1 MAELDIPTSNHT
13 VLPSTTEHNLG
24 ATVPLSKDTLSAIK
38 VNVHEIDGRYD
49 TSSGSNGTKC
59 VTIAVV
65 GAGQRGQVYASY
77 ALEHPGLAKV
87 VAVAEPR
94 PHRRKVMSRAHKIPE
109 SNQFS
114 DWHDLHSKGRI
125 ADAILICVL
134 DDLHAEL
141 VSAFAQ
147 QGYHILCEKP
157 MATRVDDCVKMV
169 REVQA
174 EKEPKVFGMGHVLR
188 YSPYNQAV
196 KAVIDSGALGDI
208 VNIQHIEPVGNQHF
222 AHSFVRGNWHKESE
236 TSFGLMT
243 KCCHDIDILSYYLSG
258 LKPLKVHSFGSL
270 HHFKPSR
277 KPPRA
282 GDAKRCLDCAYES
295 KCVWSA
301 KKIYID
307 PLKASED
314 PNSDGLDS
322 HKWAQHVVDA
332 DVLDIENVTDAL
344 KTSPYGVCVY
354 EAGNDIVDH
363 QVVNIEYE
371 GGVTASMTMS
381 AFTEAICDRGTRIHG
396 TKGELIGDMETFTV
410 FDFLTREKIS
420 HKPQALPGHHGG
432 GDIGLAGTFV
442 EAVAKN
448 DQSVL
453 GVTPEEVLNSHLLVF
468 AAEQARKEGRV
479 VDFEQFKKGAI
490 VQEKQVKSRD

>member
-1 MAELDIPTSNHT
+1 MAELDVTSTQNQT
-13 VLPSTTEHNLG
+13 ILPSTTEHGLG
-24 ATVPLSKDTLSAIK
+24 AAVSLSKDAISDIT
-38 VNVHEIDGRYD
+38 VDVHEIESDR
-49 TSSGSNGTKC
+49 SSTPSEKKS

-77 ALEHPGLAKV
+77 ALEHPELAKV

-94 PHRRKVMSRAHKIPE
+94 PHRRRVMSRAHKIPE
-109 SNQFS
+109 TNQFS
-114 DWHDLHSKGRI
+114 DWQDLLSRGRI

-141 VSAFAQ
+141 VSAFAK

-157 MATRVDDCVKMV
+157 MATKVEDCVKMV

-174 EKEPKVFGMGHVLR
+174 EEAGGVFGIGHVLR

-196 KAVIDSGALGDI
+196 KAVIDSGDLGEV

-222 AHSFVRGNWHKESE
+222 AHSFVRGNWQKESE

-277 KPPRA
+277 KPAQA
-282 GDAKRCLDCAYES
+282 GKAKRCLDCAYES
-295 KCVWSA
+295 ECVWSA
-301 KKIYID
+301 KKIYVD
-307 PLKASED
+307 PLIPGNGPD
-314 PNSDGLDS
+314 GDGLDS
-322 HKWAQHVVDA
+322 HKWAKHVLDA

-381 AFTEAICDRGTRIHG
+381 AFTEAVCDRGTRIQG
-396 TKGELIGDMETFTV
+396 TKGELIGDMESFTV
-410 FDFLTREKIS
+410 FDFLTRTKTS
-420 HKPQALPGHHGG
+420 HKPQSLPGHHGG
-432 GDIGLAGTFV
+432 GDTGLASTFV

-448 DQSVL
+448 DQAIL

-479 VDFEQFKKGAI
+479 VDFVDFKQTAVSEEGA
-490 VQEKQVKSRD
+490 KA